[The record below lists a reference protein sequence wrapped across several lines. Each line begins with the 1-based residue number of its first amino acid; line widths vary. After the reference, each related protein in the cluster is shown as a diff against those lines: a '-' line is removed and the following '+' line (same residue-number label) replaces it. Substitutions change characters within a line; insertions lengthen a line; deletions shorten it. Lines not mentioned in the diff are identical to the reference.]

1 MWCAVFYADKEN
13 QHWQPGE
20 TDSFGRQPAQHHR
33 GHRQHHYAQRH
44 SSSSSD
50 GESSSSSTDALRLAA
65 ERSARET
72 AAEAA
77 TIAEMLNPPCST
89 GSASAGSPTEQD
101 QWRTGQQ
108 HGNSGS
114 AAAAGPNTQAAG
126 VSAKAAA
133 AAAATA
139 ATHRPMEEVRR
150 LLKEK
155 AELLA
160 TGLYE
165 RDDGVIMQ
173 IDARVQ
179 ALAELAATV

>member
-1 MWCAVFYADKEN
+1 VPLFHADKEN

-20 TDSFGRQPAQHHR
+20 TDNFGRQPAPHHH
-33 GHRQHHYAQRH
+33 GHRQQHYAQQH

-50 GESSSSSTDALRLAA
+50 GECSSSSTDALRLAA

-89 GSASAGSPTEQD
+89 GSAAAGSPAQQD
-101 QWRTGQQ
+101 QWRIGQHHAQ
-108 HGNSGS
+108 GNGGS
-114 AAAAGPNTQAAG
+114 
-126 VSAKAAA
+126 AA
-133 AAAATA
+133 AAAATITA
-139 ATHRPMEEVRR
+139 AAGASAKAAAGVHSPMEEVRR

-160 TGLYE
+160 TGLYG

-179 ALAELAATV
+179 ALAELAANC